1 MEQRATWTDE
11 RLDDLAEA
19 MRSGFAR
26 IDQDIHELRS
36 EVHAGDAALRA
47 ELREGFASLRTEI
60 RNGDASLRG
69 EIQDGDASLRGEIQD
84 GEASL
89 RAELGGEIRSLR
101 NAMFAFGGGTV
112 IALIGVIGAIL
123 ARGA

>member
-1 MEQRATWTDE
+1 MEQRAAWTDE

-26 IDQDIHELRS
+26 IDQDIRELRS

-60 RNGDASLRG
+60 R
-69 EIQDGDASLRGEIQD
+69 DGDASLRT
-84 GEASL
+84 
-89 RAELGGEIRSLR
+89 ELGGEIRSLR

-112 IALIGVIGAIL
+112 IALIGMIGAIL

>member
-26 IDQDIHELRS
+26 IDQDLRELRS
-36 EVHAGDAALRA
+36 EVHAGDAAIRA

-60 RNGDASLRG
+60 
-69 EIQDGDASLRGEIQD
+69 QDGDASLRAETRR
-84 GEASL
+84 EASL

-112 IALIGVIGAIL
+112 IA
-123 ARGA
+123 